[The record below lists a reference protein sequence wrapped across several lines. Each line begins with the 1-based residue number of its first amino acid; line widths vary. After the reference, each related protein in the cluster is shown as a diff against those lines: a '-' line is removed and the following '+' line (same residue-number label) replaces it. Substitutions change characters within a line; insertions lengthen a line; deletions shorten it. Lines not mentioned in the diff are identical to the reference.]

1 MSKQK
6 IDSFGST
13 VVVLCGKHSSSKR
26 PMFAV
31 GRDLYRNPQLF
42 KIQRASD
49 HGVIG
54 PNECICNKILV
65 PKAQVI

>member
-26 PMFAV
+26 V
-31 GRDLYRNPQLF
+31 GRDLYRNPQLI

-49 HGVIG
+49 HGVLG